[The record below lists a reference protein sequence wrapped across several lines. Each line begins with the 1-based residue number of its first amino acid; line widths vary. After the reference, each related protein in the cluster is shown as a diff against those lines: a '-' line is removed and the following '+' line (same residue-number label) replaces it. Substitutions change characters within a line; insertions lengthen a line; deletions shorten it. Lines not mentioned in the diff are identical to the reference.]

1 VLRAGH
7 GRPGD
12 DVAAI
17 GEALFDAMLAGKH
30 GITFSV
36 DDHADVWSRVTTPDG
51 RIHLEIP
58 ELLSELAGLD
68 ADRGLPDGF
77 PLVLAAGER
86 RAFTA
91 NTILRNPQ
99 WRRRDA
105 AGALRVHPQ
114 DAAPLG
120 IADGDRATLVTVG
133 GRAEVTVAHD
143 ETMPV
148 GAVALPNGLGL
159 DVADAD
165 GNLVRTGTAPNE
177 LTRAVDR
184 DPIAGTP
191 WHKHVPARLEA
202 LTP

>member
-1 VLRAGH
+1 
-7 GRPGD
+7 
-12 DVAAI
+12 
-17 GEALFDAMLAGKH
+17 
-30 GITFSV
+30 
-36 DDHADVWSRVTTPDG
+36 
-51 RIHLEIP
+51 
-58 ELLSELAGLD
+58 
-68 ADRGLPDGF
+68 
-77 PLVLAAGER
+77 
-86 RAFTA
+86 
-91 NTILRNPQ
+91 
-99 WRRRDA
+99 
-105 AGALRVHPQ
+105 
-114 DAAPLG
+114 LG